1 MKISDYIMDFIAG
14 LGIRHVFC
22 VTGGG
27 AMHLNDS
34 LGTHGQLEG
43 VFMLHEQGAAIAAE
57 AYARIREGYGVCLVT
72 SGPGGTNALTGL
84 AGAYMD
90 SIPVIFI
97 SGQVKR
103 EDLRDSQKVRQF
115 GIQEVDILS
124 MARSYTKYA
133 VQIKNPQDIRY
144 ECEKAAAVAVHGRP
158 GPVWLDIPLDI
169 QAVQVCPEELR
180 GYDRSSLPEYS
191 AKEEEVEK
199 TVSLLMQSARPV
211 VLLGHGIRLSHAA
224 GQAVR
229 LCEQMGIPVLVSWNG
244 VDLIE
249 EEHPLYYG
257 RPGTVGHRAA
267 NLILQKADFVLT
279 IGSRLNLLSTGY
291 CYEGFLRNA
300 KHVMVDIDVHE
311 MEKKSVHPY
320 LKIVCDAGD
329 FIRRMLDV
337 LQSGLE
343 KQGRM
348 ESMNWT
354 ESADVSE
361 KPGGTESMNRIES
374 ADVSEKQGRTESM
387 NRIESVDLSE
397 NSVRMEIRDGA
408 KGKEISENPGG
419 TESTDIDGSIGR
431 TKKMGGTANPDRRGW
446 LRCCDILRRKYPVFI
461 PQQDAAPG
469 YVSSYH
475 LIHELSGLMTG
486 EDIYQ
491 FTSSGTTADIAM
503 KSFEIKRGQRA
514 FLTKGLAAMGYDL
527 PACIGSCIAS
537 GGRRT
542 VCVTGDGSASMNIQ
556 ELEVIHRLNLPV
568 KIFVAQN
575 DGYGMIYG
583 TQQGNFHG
591 RLTGSTRQSGLTLPD
606 LKKVAEAFGIKGM
619 HIQNED
625 RLRQQIKD
633 VLDYD
638 GPVVCTYHADIAQK
652 ILPKQAN
659 YMRRDGQMASRPLED
674 MAPLLDREE
683 LAECMRN

>member
-1 MKISDYIMDFIAG
+1 MKISDYIMNFIAG
-14 LGIRHVFC
+14 LGVRHVFC

-34 LGTHGQLEG
+34 LGTHKHLEG
-43 VFMLHEQGAAIAAE
+43 IFMLHEQGAAIAAE

-103 EDLRDSQKVRQF
+103 EDLRDSQNVRQF

-133 VQIKNPQDIRY
+133 VQIKDPQQIRY

-169 QAVQVCPEELR
+169 QAMQVCPEELR
-180 GYDRSSLPEYS
+180 GYDNSVLPAYP
-191 AKEEEVEK
+191 AKEEAAAE
-199 TVSLLMQSARPV
+199 TINLLNQSRRPV

-224 GQAVR
+224 GQAVE

-300 KHVMVDIDVHE
+300 KHVMVDIDEHE

-320 LKIVCDAGD
+320 LKIACDAGD
-329 FIRRMLDV
+329 FI
-337 LQSGLE
+337 
-343 KQGRM
+343 
-348 ESMNWT
+348 
-354 ESADVSE
+354 
-361 KPGGTESMNRIES
+361 
-374 ADVSEKQGRTESM
+374 
-387 NRIESVDLSE
+387 
-397 NSVRMEIRDGA
+397 
-408 KGKEISENPGG
+408 
-419 TESTDIDGSIGR
+419 
-431 TKKMGGTANPDRRGW
+431 KKMLKMLRTQAGITDTDRAEW
-446 LRCCDILRRKYPVFI
+446 LRCCDRLWKDYPVFI
-461 PQQDAAPG
+461 PQQAAGDG

-475 LIHELSGLMTG
+475 LVHELSGLMTG
-486 EDIYQ
+486 EDLYQ
-491 FTSSGTTADIAM
+491 FTSSGTTVDIAM
-503 KSFEIKRGQRA
+503 KAFRIKRGQRA
-514 FLTKGLAAMGYDL
+514 FLTKGLAAMGYDI
-527 PACIGSCIAS
+527 PSCVGSCIAS
-537 GGRRT
+537 GRRRT
-542 VCVTGDGSASMNIQ
+542 VCVTGDGSAAMNMQ
-556 ELEVIHRLNLPV
+556 ELEVIHRLRLPV
-568 KIFVAQN
+568 KIFVAVNQ
-575 DGYGMIYG
+575 GYGMIYG
-583 TQQGNFHG
+583 TQQGNFDG
-591 RLTGSTRQSGLTLPD
+591 RLIGSTKESGLTLPD
-606 LKKVAEAFGIKGM
+606 MKRVAEALGIKGM

-625 RLRQQIKD
+625 RLRQQIQE

-638 GPVVCTYHADIAQK
+638 GPVVCTYHADLAQK
-652 ILPKQAN
+652 ILPRQAN
-659 YMRRDGQMASRPLED
+659 YMREDGQMASRPLED
-674 MAPLLDREE
+674 MVPLLDREE
-683 LAECMRN
+683 LEECMRI

>member
-1 MKISDYIMDFIAG
+1 M
-14 LGIRHVFC
+14 
-22 VTGGG
+22 
-27 AMHLNDS
+27 
-34 LGTHGQLEG
+34 
-43 VFMLHEQGAAIAAE
+43 
-57 AYARIREGYGVCLVT
+57 
-72 SGPGGTNALTGL
+72 
-84 AGAYMD
+84 
-90 SIPVIFI
+90 
-97 SGQVKR
+97 
-103 EDLRDSQKVRQF
+103 
-115 GIQEVDILS
+115 IQEVDILS

-144 ECEKAAAVAVHGRP
+144 ECEKAAAIAIHGRP
-158 GPVWLDIPLDI
+158 GPVWVDIPLDI
-169 QAVQVCPEELR
+169 QAMQICQEELR
-180 GYDRSSLPEYS
+180 GYDRSRLPEYL

-211 VLLGHGIRLSHAA
+211 VLLGHGVRLSHAA

-329 FIRRMLDV
+329 FIRRMLDM
-337 LQSGLE
+337 LQAGTKNPARIE
-343 KQGRM
+343 C
-348 ESMNWT
+348 MNRT

-361 KPGGTESMNRIES
+361 NPG
-374 ADVSEKQGRTESM
+374 
-387 NRIESVDLSE
+387 
-397 NSVRMEIRDGA
+397 RMEIPDGA
-408 KGKEISENPGG
+408 KGKKTSENPGG
-419 TESTDIDGSIGR
+419 MESTDINGSIGR
-431 TKKMGGTANPDRRGW
+431 AEKTGGTADPDRRGW
-446 LRCCDILRRKYPVFI
+446 LRCCDMLKRKYPVFI
-461 PQQDAAPG
+461 PQQDVAPG

-527 PACIGSCIAS
+527 PASIGSCIAS

-542 VCVTGDGSASMNIQ
+542 VCVTGDGSASMNMQ

-575 DGYGMIYG
+575 EGYGMIYG

-606 LKKVAEAFGIKGM
+606 LRKVAEAFGIKGM

-625 RLRQQIKD
+625 RLRQQIKA

-659 YMRRDGQMASRPLED
+659 YMRKDGQMASRPLED